1 MSKQD
6 KETKI
11 NELHGGLTDVFY
23 QKKAQDLYIKAH
35 IMEPKVTSVLQSI
48 IENIG
53 KDKIETDKPKLEG
66 TDFKFKSIERIK
78 DKLKRKA
85 GEGDHKPL
93 RDTLRYTI
101 VLPTDSYFCE
111 ASKVIAMLHNKEGYT
126 TEEEW
131 LKSAWSQ
138 GDAYKGINTSWRK
151 TDENGEEQLF
161 ELQIHTPES
170 LNHKEGMHD
179 LYQEYQEGAE
189 GSCNFLKND
198 MRLIADDFVPSPSL
212 TPAGEMT
219 GFSFPLPNQQI
230 EVPDTCPLV
239 GNNTNTN
246 PSGSI
251 FLLLFLFLINVLK
264 HKRNHFRGGGI
275 DLKSVEKLR
284 KHFIKI
290 DTSRGREKAIK

>member
-1 MSKQD
+1 M
-6 KETKI
+6 
-11 NELHGGLTDVFY
+11 
-23 QKKAQDLYIKAH
+23 
-35 IMEPKVTSVLQSI
+35 
-48 IENIG
+48 
-53 KDKIETDKPKLEG
+53 
-66 TDFKFKSIERIK
+66 
-78 DKLKRKA
+78 
-85 GEGDHKPL
+85 
-93 RDTLRYTI
+93 
-101 VLPTDSYFCE
+101 
-111 ASKVIAMLHNKEGYT
+111 IALLHNKEGYT

-131 LKSAWSQ
+131 LKSAWNQ

-151 TDENGEEQLF
+151 TKNGEEQLF

-170 LNHKEGMHD
+170 LNHKEGMHE
-179 LYQEYQEGAE
+179 LYQECQKGTEE
-189 GSCNFLKND
+189 SCNFLKNN
-198 MRLIADDFVPSPSL
+198 MGLVADDFVPSPSL

-230 EVPDTCPLV
+230 EVPNTCPLV

-264 HKRNHFRGGGI
+264 HKRNHFRGRGGGI

-290 DTSRGREKAIK
+290 DTSQGREKAIKELQHVFNNPEYGQKLL